1 MSAPLSREAL
11 AQLFTDARSIHSFSG
26 QPVAEDTIGQLY
38 ELLKWGP
45 TAFNGQPARY
55 VFLQSHQAR
64 QQLSPALSA
73 GNRDKT
79 LAAPLTVIVAFDT
92 AFHEHLPTQFP
103 AFDAKGFYD
112 NLPHLIEPGA
122 RSNATLQA
130 AYLILAARALGLDA
144 GPMSGFD
151 AEAVDRAFF
160 ADGRYKSLLLV
171 NLGYGQREGLYPRGP
186 RLAYEDVVSIL

>member
-11 AQLFTDARSIHSFSG
+11 AQLFTDARSLHSFTS
-26 QPVAEDTIGQLY
+26 QPVSPDTIQQLY

-45 TAFNGQPARY
+45 TAFNGQPGRY
-55 VFLQSHQAR
+55 VFLQTHQAR

-79 LAAPLTVIVAFDT
+79 LAAPLTVIVAYDT
-92 AFHEHLPTQFP
+92 AFHEQLPTQFP

-112 NLPHLIEPGA
+112 NLPLLIEPGA
-122 RSNATLQA
+122 RSNATLQG

-144 GPMSGFD
+144 GPMTGFD
-151 AEAVDRAFF
+151 AEAVDRTFF

-186 RLAYEDVVSIL
+186 RLPYEEVVTIL